1 MRLIL
6 IRHGETE
13 SNVNRQLDTAH
24 PGAPLNENGLAQA
37 EALVEAIAH
46 EEIHALYASTLT
58 RAQQTATPLARA
70 RELEVIVVDGIQEI
84 AAGVEEMNTDWSV
97 YVGMLNSW
105 APHNL
110 DAGLEGGETARE
122 FLTRFENAVAAME
135 QAGDEVVALVSHG
148 AALRVWARPH
158 TKSRKKLLPVPTAA
172 RSCGPMR
179 PAKCM
184 SVSAMSGSAMPP
196 MIEGN
201 DRRSRYFRVTGSP
214 MAVTCIEVP
223 CAKVEE
229 CEGEIVRLSNSSNF
243 LLFHSRA
250 LAI

>member
-70 RELEVIVVDGIQEI
+70 RDLEVIVVDGIQEI

-110 DAGLEGGETARE
+110 DAGLEGGETARQ
-122 FLTRFENAVAAME
+122 FMTRFTNAVAAME

-148 AALRVWARPH
+148 AALRVWAFSQDPSIGFENAHPLRN
-158 TKSRKKLLPVPTAA
+158 TQWIVLNGSTTDGWRIERWGDYVTSTA
-172 RSCGPMR
+172 
-179 PAKCM
+179 
-184 SVSAMSGSAMPP
+184 
-196 MIEGN
+196 
-201 DRRSRYFRVTGSP
+201 DTD
-214 MAVTCIEVP
+214 
-223 CAKVEE
+223 
-229 CEGEIVRLSNSSNF
+229 
-243 LLFHSRA
+243 
-250 LAI
+250 